1 MFKTIAIVVVVVIA
15 GVLAFA
21 ATRPDAFRVE
31 RSVSIKAGPDKIFP
45 YLDDFNRWAAW
56 SPWEKLDPS
65 MKRSFSGAASGK
77 GAAYAW
83 EGNSKVGAGRM
94 EIVEALSPTV
104 ITIKLDFLRPFESHN
119 IAEFSLQSQGDSTYV
134 SWVMHGPSPY
144 ISKLI
149 GIFMSMDKMIGK
161 DFETGLAN
169 LKTLS
174 EKPAAS

>member
-83 EGNSKVGAGRM
+83 EGNSKVGSGSM
-94 EIVEALSPTV
+94 EITEASPPGKIV
-104 ITIKLDFLRPFESHN
+104 IKLDFIKPFEGHN
-119 IAEFSLQSQGDSTYV
+119 VAEFTLVPGGDSTTV
-134 SWVMHGPSPY
+134 TWAMHGPVPY
-144 ISKLI
+144 MAKIMQM
-149 GIFMSMDKMIGK
+149 FFSMDRMVGGQ
-161 DFETGLAN
+161 FEQGLAN
-169 LKTLS
+169 LK
-174 EKPAAS
+174 AAAETGK